1 MSSGTL
7 SITLTV
13 PGVPDPIYKQQLEFD
28 CSDIAPHVK
37 GVCPFKVGGTSV
49 NWYKWL
55 TILEFVK
62 RKIKEN
68 SVKIFHCHI

>member
-37 GVCPFKVGGTSV
+37 GVCPFKVGGRTV
-49 NWYKWL
+49 NFYKR
-55 TILEFVK
+55 INIAKFVK
-62 RKIKEN
+62 KDP
-68 SVKIFHCHI
+68 FGPLL